1 MSSRKAPQEFQV
13 PGQQAEEEA
22 PRAQP
27 SKAPPPK
34 APPPRTQTAPQVQK
48 APAGPAPAAGQQ
60 PPPRRPTV
68 EAQTGFDTGGPR
80 RQTRDS
86 LFAVDELEEIS
97 KVEVMLQGKVRPKA
111 PPEVKRTQTTQQMRA
126 VGERY
131 TAQVADEV
139 KVTGRHLAPL
149 AAPIQSLPG
158 ARHPVLTTSV
168 LEQFKPTDNP
178 RYAKGERG
186 HLFIWDAT
194 TALGCGIPFYRGGG
208 RLSLEDV
215 VSWFRTLANGRGWV
229 RVSSL
234 RALELCGKGHPVVAL
249 PKGNGEARIAL
260 CRPGPAGRD
269 GAPLLVSACRAK
281 RGTALSTQEALG
293 ARAAEYHYHP

>member
-1 MSSRKAPQEFQV
+1 MSSRKAPQEFQL
-13 PGQQAEEEA
+13 PGQQPEED
-22 PRAQP
+22 AQP
-27 SKAPPPK
+27 PRPPK
-34 APPPRTQTAPQVQK
+34 APPPRTQTATAP
-48 APAGPAPAAGQQ
+48 APAGQQ
-60 PPPRRPTV
+60 HGPRRPTV

-86 LFAVDELEEIS
+86 VFAVDELEEIS
-97 KVEVMLQGKVRPKA
+97 KVEMRLQGKVRPKA

-126 VGERY
+126 FGEKY
-131 TAQVADEV
+131 SAQVSDEV

-149 AAPIQSLPG
+149 AAPLQSQPG
-158 ARHPVLTTSV
+158 ARHPVLTASV
-168 LEQFKPTDNP
+168 LEQFRPADNP

-194 TALGCGIPFYRGGG
+194 TALGCGIPLYKGGG

-229 RVSSL
+229 RVSTL
-234 RALELCGKGHPVVAL
+234 RAVELCSKGHPVIAI
-249 PKGNGEARIAL
+249 PKGNVEPRIAL

-269 GAPLLVSACRAK
+269 GAPLLVCACRSKKGA
-281 RGTALSTQEALG
+281 ALSTQEALG
-293 ARAAEYHYHP
+293 ARAAEYHFHP